1 MTWGQ
6 SQEVIS
12 GMRLQNER
20 KVQFLMKKK
29 PTYDIINQLLG
40 GNVMIVLLDSLG
52 NTAPLFEGWEE
63 TIIWSCLEKT
73 MGHVYGDARENRD
86 PRLQCWE
93 ISAAFGKVKA
103 TENPQQMPD
112 LL

>member
-20 KVQFLMKKK
+20 KVHFLMKKK

-52 NTAPLFEGWEE
+52 NTARFLPFLRIRKSSWNGSELFPFRRQK
-63 TIIWSCLEKT
+63 S
-73 MGHVYGDARENRD
+73 YGPAMT
-86 PRLQCWE
+86 RLQ
-93 ISAAFGKVKA
+93 
-103 TENPQQMPD
+103 N
-112 LL
+112 